1 MKNKKKD
8 EMRKEY
14 DFSKGQRGRYASRI
28 GKGDTDLKNV
38 KVRVTLY
45 LDGDVVE
52 YFKRRASEPNAAPYQ
67 TQINSELRRIMEAE
81 PGIPRYRELVENDAF
96 ISAVAERLARRL
108 A

>member
-8 EMRKEY
+8 EMRREY

-67 TQINSELRRIMEAE
+67 TQINSELRRIMEQE
-81 PGIPRYRELVENDAF
+81 PGSPRYRELVENDAF
-96 ISAVAERLARRL
+96 ISAVAERLAQRL

>member
-52 YFKRRASEPNAAPYQ
+52 CFKRRASEPNAAPYQ

-81 PGIPRYRELVENDAF
+81 PPRYQDLLESDAF

>member
-14 DFSKGQRGRYASRI
+14 DFSKGQRGRYTSRI

-67 TQINSELRRIMEAE
+67 TQINGELRRITESGPANS
-81 PGIPRYRELVENDAF
+81 PYRELTENDAV
-96 ISAVAERLARRL
+96 ISAVTERLAQRL

>member
-8 EMRKEY
+8 EMRREY

-52 YFKRRASEPNAAPYQ
+52 YFKRRASEENAAPYQ
-67 TQINSELRRIMEAE
+67 AQINSELRRIMGSRDYGAQ
-81 PGIPRYRELVENDAF
+81 V
-96 ISAVAERLARRL
+96 
-108 A
+108 